1 MSAARDGAP
10 KAIFFHGEPCTP
22 WGRSVSFTTVRVS
35 NASRPEALETQQLG
49 ALSGD
54 AARVRELRELQRL
67 TLERRREQ
75 EREQQQQTALPGAR
89 RTSGPPAQNAPP
101 QRPDEV
107 VRVVESRI
115 ANARLSPEQKELL
128 RKFAAVSLKRTADPK
143 ELPRVV
149 NGVLALVEAWEAI
162 NADKTPGAEPST
174 GVKTVSDY
182 LDEFTEMERAAGEIA
197 SVYGQAKPD
206 DMPPIDPSEAAA
218 TGELRPRP
226 RGEELPGMVAN
237 APPGVLVDVLV

>member
-1 MSAARDGAP
+1 
-10 KAIFFHGEPCTP
+10 
-22 WGRSVSFTTVRVS
+22 VRVS
-35 NASRPEALETQQLG
+35 NASRPEAIETQQLG
-49 ALSGD
+49 ALSGN
-54 AARVRELRELQRL
+54 AERVRALRELQRL

-75 EREQQQQTALPGAR
+75 EQAREQTQTPLPGAR
-89 RTSGPPAQNAPP
+89 RASKPPAENTP

-162 NADKTPGAEPST
+162 NADKTSGAEPAT
-174 GVKTVSDY
+174 GIKTVSEY
-182 LDEFTEMERAAGEIA
+182 LDEFAEMERAAGEVA
-197 SVYGQAKPD
+197 SVYGQAKAD
-206 DMPPIDPSEAAA
+206 DMPPIDPREGVALND
-218 TGELRPRP
+218 LRPRP
-226 RGEELPGMVAN
+226 RDEELPGMVAN

>member
-1 MSAARDGAP
+1 M
-10 KAIFFHGEPCTP
+10 
-22 WGRSVSFTTVRVS
+22 RVS

-75 EREQQQQTALPGAR
+75 EREQQQQQTALPGAR
-89 RTSGPPAQNAPP
+89 RTSGPPAQSAPP

-162 NADKTPGAEPST
+162 NADKKPAAEPT
-174 GVKTVSDY
+174 AGIKTVGDY
-182 LDEFTEMERAAGEIA
+182 LDEFAEMEQAAGEIA
-197 SVYGQAKPD
+197 GVYGQAKSN
-206 DMPPIDPSEAAA
+206 DMPPIDPSEASA
-218 TGELRPRP
+218 TGELRPRG
-226 RGEELPGMVAN
+226 RDEELPGMVAN

>member
-1 MSAARDGAP
+1 M
-10 KAIFFHGEPCTP
+10 
-22 WGRSVSFTTVRVS
+22 RVS

-54 AARVRELRELQRL
+54 AARVRELRELQRI

-75 EREQQQQTALPGAR
+75 EREQQQQQTALPGAR

-162 NADKTPGAEPST
+162 NADKKPAAEPTT
-174 GVKTVSDY
+174 GMKTVDDY
-182 LDEFTEMERAAGEIA
+182 LDEFVEMERAAGEVA
-197 SVYGQAKPD
+197 TVYGQAKAD

-226 RGEELPGMVAN
+226 RDEALPGMVAN
-237 APPGVLVDVLV
+237 APPGVLVDILV

>member
-1 MSAARDGAP
+1 MRDGAP
-10 KAIFFHGEPCTP
+10 KAIFFHGDTCTHP
-22 WGRSVSFTTVRVS
+22 GRSVSFPIVRVS
-35 NASRPEALETQQLG
+35 NASRPEAIETQQLG
-49 ALSGD
+49 ALSGN
-54 AARVRELRELQRL
+54 AERVRALRELQKL

-75 EREQQQQTALPGAR
+75 QREQEPSQLPGAR
-89 RTSGPPAQNAPP
+89 RAGNPPAQSAPP

-162 NADKTPGAEPST
+162 NADKKPSAEPAT
-174 GVKTVSDY
+174 GVKTVGEY
-182 LDEFTEMERAAGEIA
+182 IDEYTQTERAAGEIA
-197 SVYGQAKPD
+197 SVYGQAKAD
-206 DMPPIDPSEAAA
+206 DMPPIDPSEAAES
-218 TGELRPRP
+218 GDLRRPRD
-226 RGEELPGMVAN
+226 EDLPGMVAN
-237 APPGVLVDVLV
+237 APPGVLVDVVV